1 MAVLVTLDAYTD
13 LPRPNVEYLVHELIP
28 RPGIVLLLGEAGS
41 GKSFL
46 SLQIALAVAQGG
58 IFFHSRAKQG
68 SVLLIQTDMSEL
80 IVRERVKNLRKA
92 GVDTSGPIYTMHP
105 EKQPVVIDLL
115 KADGFKCVAEAIA
128 EANPA
133 LVVFDVLREL
143 HSADEDNSTE
153 MKQVGDRLMELC
165 QGRTGF
171 ILHHTT
177 KIAAG
182 TDPKPVNASRG
193 SSYLPG
199 KADAV
204 WLLHDGY
211 LHIGKSRFAASGKY
225 RVKRAAS
232 GLWLFD

>member
-1 MAVLVTLDAYTD
+1 MAVLVTLDDYTD
-13 LPRPNVEYLVHELIP
+13 LPRPNVEYLIHELIP
-28 RPGIVLLLGEAGS
+28 RPGMVLLLGEAGS

-46 SLQIALAVAQGG
+46 SLQLALAVAQGG

-68 SVLLIQTDMSEL
+68 KVLMIQTDMSEL

-92 GVDTSGPIYTMHP
+92 GVDTRGPIYTMHP
-105 EKQPVVIDLL
+105 EKQPVTIDLL
-115 KADGFKCVAEAIA
+115 KAEGFKCLAEAIA
-128 EANPA
+128 EADPV
-133 LVVFDVLREL
+133 LIIFDVLREL

-153 MKQVGDRLMELC
+153 MKHVGDAIMELC
-165 QGRTGF
+165 KGRSGF

-177 KIAAG
+177 KIRMG
-182 TDPKPVNASRG
+182 DELKPVNASRG

-199 KADAV
+199 KVDAV